1 MEETGSFPQ
10 STPHEAPY
18 PLELK
23 LLLERAQDQAERE
36 RVIADFYKVAQGD
49 PNSFL
54 VQWSIYLQSVLARCR
69 SYLDQIDQKQ
79 TAWLQAAP
87 KIEADAAA
95 IAETVASKVAFPE
108 VEEIRRLLAD
118 TEKTI
123 QSVRN
128 DAVSL
133 EARIQEFRSR
143 SVRAAV
149 VSAITGLVAGLSF
162 AGAFVWQDH
171 LSLARQVQEKAS
183 VVIRDTMGRL
193 NVRDPSVST
202 VLSWGIHAD
211 LSCDERA
218 NPVIVFSGKPG
229 VSDFGE
235 AYREGDRLR
244 VTLRGY

>member
-1 MEETGSFPQ
+1 MEETGPFPQ
-10 STPHEAPY
+10 SATHEAPY

-23 LLLERAQDQAERE
+23 LLLERAQDQTERE

-108 VEEIRRLLAD
+108 VEEIRALLAD
-118 TEKTI
+118 TEKAL
-123 QSVRN
+123 QSARN
-128 DAVSL
+128 DAASL
-133 EARIQEFRSR
+133 EARIQQFRSR

-149 VSAITGLVAGLSF
+149 VSAIIGLVAGLSF

-171 LSLARQVQEKAS
+171 VSLAHQVQEKAS
-183 VVIRDTMGRL
+183 MAIRDTLGRL
-193 NVRDPSVST
+193 NVRDPSVTT

-235 AYREGDRLR
+235 AYRDGDRLR